1 MARGF
6 SNVTFLGNVVRDPIF
21 KTTNNGKF
29 YCRFSIAV
37 ESSYR
42 KDNKYIKAT
51 EFFNLVAWEKMA
63 QFCEKSIKQG
73 TRIFVTATP
82 KNYRPQDS
90 KFSTVLFTIS
100 FLNIEGGR
108 KTDKGAEPQT
118 AQAADRFSTAQIEE
132 HNDMPRD
139 LPENAEDMQEEFDD
153 YMYFEEEDYT
163 TL

>member
-6 SNVTFLGNVVRDPIF
+6 SNVTFLGNVVRDPII
-21 KTTNNGKF
+21 KTTNNGKL

-42 KDNKYIKAT
+42 KENKYIKVT

-63 QFCEKSIKQG
+63 KFCEKSVKQG
-73 TRIFVTATP
+73 TRLFVTATP

-108 KTDKGAEPQT
+108 KIGIDKEAESQT
-118 AQAADRFSTAQIEE
+118 AHQQIEE
-132 HNDMPRD
+132 HNDMPRE
-139 LPENAEDMQEEFDD
+139 LPENAEDIQEEIDD
-153 YMYFEEEDYT
+153 YVYFEEEDYT